1 MAECSQI
8 ANAQVT
14 EGQPIIILHS
24 TLSEERGMNVLVCLP
39 MFCRVC
45 DLLLWTGDE
54 KPSEE
59 DDPPLFSEE
68 SKGYLSKGVLSVI

>member
-1 MAECSQI
+1 M
-8 ANAQVT
+8 
-14 EGQPIIILHS
+14 H
-24 TLSEERGMNVLVCLP
+24 VCLLL
-39 MFCRVC
+39 FCRVW